1 MSRYK
6 QSRKATNRDEMY
18 KEVFDKKGVHS
29 ITQFRSKR
37 FKQIEEGVKQRID
50 FNEYVWKYGDTFQ
63 LLASRYYSDAKL
75 WWIIASFNN
84 KPTEAHLNIGD
95 TIKIPTS
102 VSEAL
107 QVL

>member
-37 FKQIEEGVKQRID
+37 MRQIDDNIKQRIRFD
-50 FNEYVWKYGDTFQ
+50 EYIWKHGDTYW
-63 LLASRYYSDAKL
+63 LLASKYYSDPK
-75 WWIIASFNN
+75 
-84 KPTEAHLNIGD
+84 
-95 TIKIPTS
+95 
-102 VSEAL
+102 
-107 QVL
+107 Q